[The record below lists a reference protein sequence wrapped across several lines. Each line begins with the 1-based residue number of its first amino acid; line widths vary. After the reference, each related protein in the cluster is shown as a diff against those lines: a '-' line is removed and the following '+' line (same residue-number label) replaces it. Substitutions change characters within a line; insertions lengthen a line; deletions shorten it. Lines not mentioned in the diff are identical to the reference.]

1 MAGSPTANRM
11 HFTKSRIEG
20 LELPRA
26 GKRETWYDDKCPEL
40 AVRITSAG
48 ARTFYLIR
56 RVGHRTAWL
65 KLGRYP
71 VMTIEQARG
80 EAVKAQASLNVG
92 HSPMEAKRALRGEL
106 TVDKLF
112 DRCWEE
118 HASKKRSARD
128 DKQRYRDH
136 IGPKLGKKKLSEVT
150 ADDVKA
156 IAKSMEADGLKGAT
170 VNRVKALLRTMYN
183 KAKAWRE
190 YGGDN
195 PAEAI
200 ASRKE
205 EPRVRFLAAGEVTQF
220 FENLDGVDQHWRD
233 FILLSLMLG
242 QRRANTLAM
251 RWQDIDFVD
260 KTWRLDGKYTK
271 NGKPMFVPLIADA
284 MTILAERKKQA
295 KLDDVY
301 VFPAKSKSGHRE
313 NPDKAWRQFREAAK
327 LSGFTIHDLRRSMGS
342 WQAKEGVTLL
352 AIKRSLGHLSA
363 KTTEIYAILDM
374 DPVRSGMERGHQA
387 IKDVLK
393 NAEKPAP

>member
-1 MAGSPTANRM
+1 MAGSPTNRI

-20 LELPRA
+20 LELPQA

-80 EAVKAQASLNVG
+80 EAVKAQANLNAG
-92 HSPMEAKRALRGEL
+92 RSPMEAKRALRGEL
-106 TVDKLF
+106 TVDELF
-112 DRCWEE
+112 DRFWDE

-136 IGPKLGKKKLSEVT
+136 IKPKIGKKKLSEVT
-150 ADDVKA
+150 MDNVKD
-156 IAKSMEADGLKGAT
+156 IAKSMEGGGLVGAT
-170 VNRVKALLRTMYN
+170 INRVKALLRTMYN
-183 KAKAWRE
+183 KARE
-190 YGGDN
+190 WKEYNGDN
-195 PAEAI
+195 PAGAI
-200 ASRKE
+200 APRRE
-205 EPRVRFLAAGEVTQF
+205 ESRVRFLAAGEVRQF
-220 FENLDGVDQHWRD
+220 FGNLDGVEQHWRD

-260 KTWRLDGKYTK
+260 RSWRLEGEYSK
-271 NGKPMFVPLIADA
+271 NGKPLFVPLIEDA
-284 MTILAERKKQA
+284 LEILAERKKRA

-301 VFPAKSKSGHRE
+301 VFPAKSRSGHRE
-313 NPDKAWRQFREAAK
+313 NPDKAWRQFRDAAK

-342 WQAKEGVTLL
+342 WQAKEGVSLL
-352 AIKRSLGHLSA
+352 SIKRSLGHLSP
-363 KTTEIYAILDM
+363 KTTEIYAILDT
-374 DPVRSGMERGHQA
+374 DPVRTGMEKGHQA
-387 IKDVLK
+387 IKDVLRRSRES
-393 NAEKPAP
+393 A